1 MFERTKNGFFAA
13 PNMILVG
20 IGLGLL
26 FWLIDPC
33 IDYFLL
39 GRGSLPHDIF
49 SPSSDEIW
57 FRSFVSFIFI
67 VFGFYVESISTRQRK
82 AEKRLAQTV
91 AIQKAAFESAADGLL
106 VVDENRNVAEYNQK
120 FLNLWGLTPEE
131 MKGADHNDVIKKMLS
146 LLKNPN
152 AQKERIKTLY
162 DNKLT
167 DTYDILELTDGRI
180 FEQYS
185 IAQKIDNE
193 IIGRVWSY
201 RDITQKKLG
210 EEALRQNEKRFR
222 AIADYTYDWEN
233 WVGPD
238 NKLIWVNPAV
248 ERITGYSIR
257 ECMEMPDYPLPLV
270 HKDDRELMRDA
281 LSKAAQGVCGNDL
294 PFRIRRKDGGVV
306 WVAVSW
312 QPIYDD
318 HGQNLGHRSTV
329 RDISARKK
337 WEEALAES
345 EKSYRTLAEN
355 LPGIVY
361 RQPLGNKAPTQFFNN
376 MVRNLT
382 GYQISELPSA
392 EFCSL
397 ESIILEEDREA
408 VKESL
413 SGAVANG
420 FAFMHEYRIRH
431 RDGRIR
437 YFVERGVPVY
447 DSTGKPLHI
456 DGVIFDMTE
465 QKQAQSRIEENEKFL
480 STIFHGIQDGI
491 SVLDK
496 DMNIIR
502 VNSAME
508 KWYAHQMP
516 LVGKKCF
523 RAFQGRDRACDVCP
537 TARALQTL
545 KPEMDEVPLTGPNG
559 VEGWIELHAF
569 PLIDQSGETIGVV
582 EYVRNITDRKK
593 AEQSLRESEEKFR
606 VLSEQNMLGIMIIQ
620 DDILKYVNNPV
631 AQVLGKSP
639 ETLTGSPVKEI
650 MPFIHPEDR
659 QFAQEQLAKKQRG
672 ETDVVQHYKYR
683 LVLPDR
689 RTMWVEQFSKSIQYG
704 GRWADLVTI
713 VDVTENYRA
722 LNALK
727 DSEERYRKLVD
738 SVSDYIYT
746 LNFLD
751 NEPIVGNHG
760 PGCESVTGYSADEF
774 ERDPQLWSR
783 IIHDDDR
790 KMIQTYLEKIRRGEE
805 TEPLEHRII
814 HKGGQIRWV
823 KNSVVVRKDPEGKI
837 ASYDGLISDITERKE
852 IEEALR
858 ENERRLKVKLDFIL
872 SPEKNIE
879 NINLLDLIDLDELQK
894 IQDAFATACDV
905 ASVIIDLNGNS
916 ITRPSNFREICRLV
930 GQTEEGARRCRESN
944 IKRGEMSRREMKPV
958 YQKCL
963 SCGFVDAS
971 APIIVAGIHVANWL
985 MGQCN
990 ALGVTREEIKQF
1002 AAEIGAD
1009 QERVLEAFDKTAPVP
1024 LEQFER
1030 TLNLLWYLARE
1041 LSTLGYGNLLLA
1053 RDNARLRQIEQSMHE
1068 SETKLRTILTS
1079 APIAIGLVKDRV
1091 FQWINDHMLEMVG
1104 YSSEELIGRSSRML
1118 YESEEE
1124 FQRVA
1129 DIKYGQIRKDGTGEI
1144 QTRWKRKDGSLIDV
1158 YLRSTALE
1166 GGDLS
1171 AGVIFT
1177 AIDITERIRAESSL
1191 EESERRFKTL
1201 FESAPDAIFLM
1212 DAEGRF
1218 MDGNTATEHLTGYN
1232 RNLLV
1237 GRLFNE
1243 CNLLPDSDLSR
1254 AFANL
1259 KKNLEGEPSGPDEYK
1274 LRRVDGVIIP
1284 IEVSTYPVQLSD
1296 RHLIIGIARDLSFR
1310 VQSELALRESERK
1323 LSVLLSNLPGMAY
1336 RCLNDPEWTMLFV
1349 SEGVGELTGYTH
1361 DAFLNNRDMSFSQII
1376 HQDDRVR
1383 VWNEIESA
1391 IQEKAPYRLTYR
1403 IIAADGRCKWVMEQG
1418 RGIFDETG
1426 KLQFLEGFIIDITDR
1441 ITAQQSI
1448 QAERDRAQK
1457 YLDVAG
1463 TIIIVLNCDMNIEL
1477 INKKGCEVLRWKEE
1491 DILGKN
1497 WFDCCVP
1504 PDKREER
1511 RQRVRQIF
1519 DGAIPFPEYAES
1531 IALTQDGQ
1539 ERVIAWHNIPLRDE
1553 SGNIIRVISSGEDVT
1568 ERRKAEETLKLT
1580 QFSIDHAADAVFWVE
1595 PDGRLSYVNT
1605 AACNTLG
1612 FSHPELLSLSI
1623 LDIEADLTP
1632 DEWARRWSQV
1642 QSTRFMSTNSNFRRK
1657 DGSLFPVDVTF
1668 NYLEYEGR
1676 SHLFAFARDITEKR
1690 KIEEELFKASK
1701 LESIGILAGGIAHD
1715 FNNILTAIIGNISL
1729 AMLDLADSEEL
1740 LRRLVDAEKASLRAQ
1755 ELTQQLLTFSR
1766 GGAPVKKTIHIEEMI
1781 KDSAKFAVHGSRVRC
1796 EFLFEPGLFSVEVD
1810 EGQLSQV
1817 IHNLI
1822 INADQAMPQGGVITI
1837 KARNIVDSAIL
1848 PPSLKPGNY
1857 VEITVTDT
1865 GIGIPPQHLPNIF
1878 DPFFTTKQKGSGL
1891 GLATTYSIIS
1901 KHDGVIEVESTVDVG
1916 TTFRIYLPAS
1926 SRPVEDREGQSDMA
1940 VRGAGRILIM
1950 DDDESIRMV
1959 AGIGLSELGYE
1970 VSFAN
1975 DGAQALEMYKSA
1987 MGAAPFDVVIM
1998 DLTVPGGM
2006 GGREAIA
2013 QLRQI
2018 DPHVVAIVSSG
2029 YSNDPVLANYEEFGF
2044 KGFVPKPFRIQK
2056 LSQVIGEVLSGRSRV
2071 RT

>member
-1 MFERTKNGFFAA
+1 MFERKKNGFFAA

-20 IGLGLL
+20 ISLGLL

-39 GRGSLPHDIF
+39 GRGSLPQDIF

-67 VFGFYVESISTRQRK
+67 VFGFYVESISTQQRK

-91 AIQKAAFESAADGLL
+91 AMQKAAFESAADGLL

-131 MKGADHNDVIKKMLS
+131 MKGADHNEVIKKMLA
-146 LLKNPN
+146 LLKNPS

-201 RDITQKKLG
+201 RDITQKKLA

-238 NKLIWVNPAV
+238 SKLIWVNPAV

-257 ECMEMPDYPLPLV
+257 ECLEMPDYPLPLV
-270 HKDDRELMRDA
+270 HKDDRELIKDA
-281 LSKAAQGVCGNDL
+281 FSKAAQGDCGNDL

-318 HGQNLGHRSTV
+318 RGQNLGHRSTI
-329 RDISARKK
+329 RDISTRKK

-382 GYQISELPSA
+382 GYQMSELPPA

-420 FAFMHEYRIRH
+420 FAYMHEYRIRH

-437 YFVERGVPVY
+437 HFVERGVPVY
-447 DSTGKPLHI
+447 DTFGKPLHI
-456 DGVIFDMTE
+456 DGVIFDMTD
-465 QKQAQSRIEENEKFL
+465 QKQAQTRIEENEKFL
-480 STIFHGIQDGI
+480 NTIFHGIQDGI

-508 KWYAHQMP
+508 RWYAHQMP
-516 LVGKKCF
+516 LIRKKCF
-523 RAFQGRDRACDVCP
+523 HAFQGRDRVCDICP
-537 TARALQTL
+537 TIRAFETL
-545 KPEMDEVPLTGPNG
+545 KPQMDEVPLTGPNG

-620 DDILKYVNNPV
+620 DDIIKYVNNSV
-631 AQVLGKSP
+631 ALAIGKTP
-639 ETLTGSPVKEI
+639 QTLMGSSVKDLLT
-650 MPFIHPEDR
+650 FIHPEDR

-683 LVLPDR
+683 LVLPDQ

-704 GRWADLVTI
+704 GRLADLITTMDI
-713 VDVTENYRA
+713 TENHRT

-738 SVSDYIYT
+738 SISDYIYT

-751 NEPIVGNHG
+751 GKPVVSNHG
-760 PGCESVTGYSADEF
+760 PGCESVTGYNADEF
-774 ERDPQLWSR
+774 EHDPQLWSR
-783 IIHDDDR
+783 IIHDKDR
-790 KMIQTYLEKIRRGEE
+790 EKIQIHLEKIRRGEE

-814 HKGGQIRWV
+814 HKSGQIRWV
-823 KNSVVVRKDPEGKI
+823 KNSVVVRRDPDGKTVL
-837 ASYDGLISDITERKE
+837 YDGLISDITERKE

-858 ENERRLKVKLDFIL
+858 ESERRLKVKLDFIL
-872 SPEKNIE
+872 TPEKNVE
-879 NINLLDLIDLDELQK
+879 NIKLLDLIDLDELQK
-894 IQDAFATACDV
+894 IQDAFAMACDV
-905 ASVIIDLNGNS
+905 ASAIIDLEGNF
-916 ITRPSNFREICRLV
+916 ITRPSNFREICCLV

-971 APIIVAGIHVANWL
+971 APIIVAGVHVANWL

-990 ALGVTREEIKQF
+990 ALGVTRDEIKQY

-1009 QERVLEAFDKTAPVP
+1009 QDQALEAFDKTSPVP

-1053 RDNARLRQIEQSMHE
+1053 RDNARLRQIEQSMHD

-1091 FQWINDHMLEMVG
+1091 FQWINDHMLDMVG

-1124 FQRVA
+1124 FQRIA
-1129 DIKYGQIRKDGTGEI
+1129 DIKYGQIRRVGTGEI

-1166 GGDLS
+1166 KDGLS

-1177 AIDITERIRAESSL
+1177 ALDITERLKAEESL
-1191 EESERRFKTL
+1191 EESEQKFKTL
-1201 FESAPDAIFLM
+1201 FESAPDAIFLLN
-1212 DAEGRF
+1212 AEGKF
-1218 MDGNTATEHLTGYN
+1218 IDGNAAAERLTGYN
-1232 RNLLV
+1232 RKALA
-1237 GRLFNE
+1237 GKLFTE
-1243 CNLLPDSDLSR
+1243 CNFLSESDLNR

-1259 KKNLEGEPSGPDEYK
+1259 RKNLEGEPSGPDEYM
-1274 LRRVDGVIIP
+1274 LRRADGATIP
-1284 IEVSTYPVQLSD
+1284 IEVSTYPAQLGSQY
-1296 RHLIIGIARDLSFR
+1296 LIIGIARDLSFR
-1310 VQSELALRESERK
+1310 VQTEMALRESERR

-1349 SEGVGELTGYTH
+1349 SEGVSELTGYAR
-1361 DAFLNNRDMSFSQII
+1361 DAFLNYKDLNFSQII

-1391 IQEKAPYRLTYR
+1391 LQEKAPYRLTYR

-1418 RGIFDETG
+1418 RGIFDESGT
-1426 KLQFLEGFIIDITDR
+1426 LQFLEGFIIDITDR

-1463 TIIIVLNCDMNIEL
+1463 TIIIVLNRDMNIEL
-1477 INKKGCEVLRWKEE
+1477 INKKGCEVLGWREE

-1497 WFDCCVP
+1497 WFDYCVP
-1504 PDKREER
+1504 PKMLEER
-1511 RQRVRQIF
+1511 RKRVKQIF
-1519 DGAIPFPEYAES
+1519 DGEIPSPEYSES
-1531 IALTQDGQ
+1531 IALTKDGE
-1539 ERVIAWHNIPLRDE
+1539 ERIIAWYNIPLRDDT
-1553 SGNIIRVISSGEDVT
+1553 GNIVKVISSGEDIT
-1568 ERRKAEETLKLT
+1568 ERRKAEETLRLT
-1580 QFSIDHAADAVFWVE
+1580 QFSIDHAFDAVIWIE
-1595 PDGRLSYVNT
+1595 PDGRLSYVNA
-1605 AACNTLG
+1605 AACNALG
-1612 FSHPELLSLSI
+1612 FSRSELLSLSI
-1623 LDIEADLTP
+1623 QDIETGLSP
-1632 DEWARRWSQV
+1632 ESWACRWNQV
-1642 QSTRFMSTNSNFRRK
+1642 QSARFMSTNSSFRRK
-1657 DGSLFPVDVTF
+1657 DGTLFPVDVTF

-1676 SHLFAFARDITEKR
+1676 SHLFAFARDISEKR
-1690 KIEEELFKASK
+1690 RIEEELFKASK

-1729 AMLDLADSEEL
+1729 AMLDLSENEEL
-1740 LRRLVDAEKASLRAQ
+1740 LRRLADAEKASLRAQ

-1766 GGAPVKKTIHIEEMI
+1766 GGAPVKKTIHIEELVRE
-1781 KDSAKFAVHGSRVRC
+1781 SAAFAIHGSKVRC
-1796 EFLFEPGLFSVEVD
+1796 EFIFEPDLFAVEVD
-1810 EGQLSQV
+1810 AGQLSQV

-1822 INADQAMPQGGVITI
+1822 INADQAMPQGGVIKV
-1837 KARNIVDSAIL
+1837 KARNVVDSNSL
-1848 PPSLKPGNY
+1848 PPSLKPGKY
-1857 VEITVTDT
+1857 VEITVTDS

-1901 KHDGVIEVESTVDVG
+1901 KHDGVIEVESAVDVG

-1926 SRPVEDREGQSDMA
+1926 NRPVEDRAGQSDVA
-1940 VRGAGRILIM
+1940 VRGTGRILIM

-1959 AGIGLSELGYE
+1959 AGIGLSKLGYE

-1975 DGAQALEMYKSA
+1975 DGAHALEMYKNA
-1987 MGAAPFDVVIM
+1987 MNTAPFDVVIM

-2006 GGREAIA
+2006 GGRETIA

-2018 DPHVVAIVSSG
+2018 DPNVVAIVSSG
-2029 YSNDPVLANYEEFGF
+2029 YSNDPVVANYEEYGF
-2044 KGFVPKPFRIQK
+2044 RGFVPKPFRIQK
-2056 LSQVIGEVLSGRSRV
+2056 LSQVISEVLSGKARV